1 MNTRVKT
8 TLFHISQLLLIIA
21 ILASGMPI
29 KAEEIKGTVYL
40 SPTPEIQTAPDFRR
54 EISKLSP

>member
-21 ILASGMPI
+21 ILASGMPV
-29 KAEEIKGTVYL
+29 KAEGIADQDTN
-40 SPTPEIQTAPDFRR
+40 TAALHR
-54 EISKLSP
+54 

>member
-21 ILASGMPI
+21 ILASGMPV

-40 SPTPEIQTAPDFRR
+40 SPTELRN
-54 EISKLSP
+54 